1 MGSLPPDLAAD
12 LRDRLGLTRAIETG
26 TFLGGGTRLLA
37 GLFPSVVT
45 IELAEPLAA
54 RARSELADL
63 PGVTVRQGNS
73 RTILS
78 ELVDPAQPT
87 LYWLDGHWSGGE
99 TAGSDDEC
107 PVMDEVAA
115 VAAGSAADCILIDD
129 ARLFAASPPPPHD
142 PAAWPTLVELFD
154 ALRSARPG
162 HHVTVLRDLVIA
174 VPGEARDLV
183 DRFGRDEPEAEP
195 APQGSMLDRL
205 LSRVK
210 R

>member
-1 MGSLPPDLAAD
+1 MGSLPPDLAAE

-37 GLFPSVVT
+37 GLFPTVVT

-73 RTILS
+73 RTILPG
-78 ELVDPAQPT
+78 LVDPAQPT

-115 VAAGSAADCILIDD
+115 VAAGNGADCILIDD

-142 PAAWPTLVELFD
+142 PAAWPTLFELFD
-154 ALRSARPG
+154 ALRQARPG

-174 VPGEARDLV
+174 VPAEARDLV
-183 DRFGRDEPEAEP
+183 DRFGREEPEAEP
-195 APQGSMLDRL
+195 APQGSMLERL

>member
-1 MGSLPPDLAAD
+1 MGSLPPQLAAE

-37 GLFPSVVT
+37 GIFPTVVT
-45 IELAEPLAA
+45 IELAAPLAERA
-54 RARSELADL
+54 RAELADL
-63 PGVTVRQGNS
+63 TDVTVRQGNS
-73 RTILS
+73 RTILP
-78 ELVDPAQPT
+78 ELIDAERPT

-115 VAAGSAADCILIDD
+115 VAAGNERDCILIDD

-142 PAAWPTLVELFD
+142 PDAWPTLVELFD
-154 ALRSARPG
+154 ALRRARPG

-174 VPGEARDLV
+174 VPAQARDLV
-183 DRFGRDEPEAEP
+183 DAFGREQPEPEAP
-195 APQGSMLDRL
+195 AQPSALDRL